1 MMASDKDVV
10 IKKFNKRNRDVH
22 FGVFGNTVTL
32 KFTRDNELF
41 IDRRHYTTKALD
53 KTLAL
58 LEDYLCRIGLVRY
71 GTSTYRF
78 TNYLSVA
85 ALKIVHTLHSPGSV
99 TADTYKRVS
108 AELDTYLMPADLEE
122 EPAAEYARIF
132 NAEGRRAVEMLI
144 DHNGYRIEVLYSD
157 GYVPLFGVTRG
168 ADVSIVKYALH
179 AAIDAYKTTCNDPID
194 DDCIDVSSD
203 DYYKFVFDHLK
214 PTNRP
219 EFNMNSVTERE
230 APTPREIP
238 VKESTVNIRELLAS
252 ADKLQQHLP
261 IAVCIGRAT
270 LKYDGLYYTLGL
282 MSGYSTDCDCTL
294 ARTQF
299 YQKRPVE
306 RDNVTPMHLSV
317 VVPYGVVTTTEPE
330 NIDYV
335 ECDGMAVAEF
345 RKLLSQYIKLLRN

>member
-1 MMASDKDVV
+1 MMASDKDVT
-10 IKKFNKRNRDVH
+10 IKKFNKRTREVYFN
-22 FGVFGNTVTL
+22 VFGNTVTL
-32 KFTRDNELF
+32 KFTRDNELVV
-41 IDRRHYTTKALD
+41 DRRHYITP
-53 KTLAL
+53 TLEKSLAT
-58 LEDYLCRIGLVRY
+58 LEDYLSRIGLVRY
-71 GTSTYRF
+71 GSCTYRF
-78 TNYLSVA
+78 ANYLSIA
-85 ALKIVHTLHSPGSV
+85 ALKIVHTLLSPGV
-99 TADTYKRVS
+99 ITADTYLRVS
-108 AELDTYLMPADLEE
+108 NRVDTYIIPASMEGNPD
-122 EPAAEYARIF
+122 ARYARIV
-132 NAEGRRAVEMLI
+132 NAEGRRALEMI
-144 DHNGYRIEVLYSD
+144 VNDNGYRAEVLYED
-157 GYVPLFGVTRG
+157 GYMPLFSVTIG
-168 ADVSIVKYALH
+168 ADASIVKYALH